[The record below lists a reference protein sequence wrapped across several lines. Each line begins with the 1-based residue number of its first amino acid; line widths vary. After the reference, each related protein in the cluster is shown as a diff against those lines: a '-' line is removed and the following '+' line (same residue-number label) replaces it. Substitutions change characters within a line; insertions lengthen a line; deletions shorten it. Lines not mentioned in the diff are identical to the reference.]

1 MTFQHRAGV
10 RPYTSPCGFAESCVF
25 GKQSLGPFRCD
36 PLPLRP
42 RGTSQAGAL
51 LLPKLRS
58 QYAEFLNHGSPDR
71 LGMLYPPTCVG
82 FGTGT
87 ASLLRGFS
95 RKHGLTGFARS
106 LRLASQASCRADFHA
121 LRPTR
126 FHGDVQNPAR
136 LPFSV
141 TPS

>member
-10 RPYTSPCGFAESCVF
+10 RPYTSPCGLAESCVF

-95 RKHGLTGFARS
+95 RKHGLAGF
-106 LRLASQASCRADFHA
+106 
-121 LRPTR
+121 T
-126 FHGDVQNPAR
+126 
-136 LPFSV
+136 
-141 TPS
+141 